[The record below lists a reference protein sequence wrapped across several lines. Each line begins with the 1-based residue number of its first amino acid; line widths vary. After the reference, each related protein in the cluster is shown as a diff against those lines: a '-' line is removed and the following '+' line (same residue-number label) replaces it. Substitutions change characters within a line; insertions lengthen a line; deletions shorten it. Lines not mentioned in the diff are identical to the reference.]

1 MTAVVDWAANKAN
14 AGFLNAANKVEHLLG
29 QALQLKPANPKHIA
43 IAMEMAASL
52 SFTFSS
58 YAYSATSV
66 PPMVLSTAAEIHE
79 HLDDSSCNV
88 VSAPVWSNI
97 CPDDLRSQHSPLYPL
112 TLAYGKP
119 SPPTNPP
126 VAGPSGSNTAVAQD
140 ANVLAGKGKGKA
152 REDPEAEPTEQR
164 SRGMER
170 KRLRCMSAAC
180 SQSRAPKAKRPHAT
194 SKAMI
199 TSEDEWE
206 LDMADIP
213 QQQLVPEA
221 RKKASLPTRLPP
233 TLKKTRSQSKSF
245 TITSDNEE
253 DAEPTPKPP
262 PKKKKMYVEIDNEE
276 MTTNVG
282 PAPKMGTPYVQV
294 PPAPS
299 AIADP
304 NTWLPGCGPC
314 VHQGL
319 ICLQGYNN
327 SGAALTV
334 CEACHRL
341 KHKCGGN
348 GSAIPTTKA
357 KKPVATTTRQGCS
370 KSRCRASPVHVS
382 PETATPAAASTSGA
396 PAPVVA
402 TTAAPTPTSTPI
414 PIPTPTPTTT
424 PITAPATAAA
434 PTAASTPDGPAD
446 ASVVALKEQI
456 EVLQS
461 TVTSLEAKASIGE
474 KRLLEAN
481 QRLADQ
487 EATSKLLA
495 EQFEELRRQLLP
507 PPVPASPVAACLP
520 VIIGNLSGNNK
531 NIGAA
536 EDGAEPASG
545 AIAEAEE
552 VAESASG
559 VVAGLSGNNMDVEE
573 DLAESASTSGG
584 NNMDVAEAPAK
595 SAPASGIN
603 AGLSSNTNDVAEA
616 ESASIASSAQE

>member
-1 MTAVVDWAANKAN
+1 MTAIVDWATNKAN

-29 QALQLKPANPKHIA
+29 QALQLKPANPKHIT

-66 PPMVLSTAAEIHE
+66 PPMVLSATAEIHE

-97 CPDDLRSQHSPLYPL
+97 HPDDPQSQHSLLYPV

-119 SPPTNPP
+119 PPPTNPP
-126 VAGPSGSNTAVAQD
+126 VASPSGSNTAVTQD

-152 REDPEAEPTEQR
+152 REDPEAKPTEQR
-164 SRGMER
+164 GHGMER
-170 KRLRCMSAAC
+170 KQLQCMSAPR
-180 SQSRAPKAKRPHAT
+180 SQSHAPKAK
-194 SKAMI
+194 
-199 TSEDEWE
+199 
-206 LDMADIP
+206 MAKCHLQGHDH
-213 QQQLVPEA
+213 QLRTNGSWTWPTFPNSNPAPEA

-233 TLKKTRSQSKSF
+233 ALKKTWSQSKSF
-245 TITSDNEE
+245 TITSDDEE
-253 DAEPTPKPP
+253 DAEPTAQTSTK
-262 PKKKKMYVEIDNEE
+262 EE
-276 MTTNVG
+276 E
-282 PAPKMGTPYVQV
+282 
-294 PPAPS
+294 
-299 AIADP
+299 DC
-304 NTWLPGCGPC
+304 CGPC
-314 VHQGL
+314 IHRGL

-327 SGAALTV
+327 SGAALTPATTSSISV
-334 CEACHRL
+334 VVTVPPFLPPKRRNRQRPQLCRGVQNLAAKHHRCMSLQRQPLQQQHLHLVHLHRL
-341 KHKCGGN
+341 LL
-348 GSAIPTTKA
+348 P
-357 KKPVATTTRQGCS
+357 P
-370 KSRCRASPVHVS
+370 PL
-382 PETATPAAASTSGA
+382 PLPLLLPA
-396 PAPVVA
+396 
-402 TTAAPTPTSTPI
+402 PI

-424 PITAPATAAA
+424 PITAPAIAAA
-434 PTAASTPDGPAD
+434 PTSASTPDGPAD
-446 ASVVALKEQI
+446 ASVVALKEQ
-456 EVLQS
+456 S
-461 TVTSLEAKASIGE
+461 RGAKASIGE

-495 EQFEELRRQLLP
+495 EQFEELRWQLLP
-507 PPVPASPVAACLP
+507 PPVPASPVTACLP

-552 VAESASG
+552 VAESVSG

-573 DLAESASTSGG
+573 DLAESASASGG
-584 NNMDVAEAPAK
+584 NNMDVAEAPAE

-603 AGLSSNTNDVAEA
+603 AGLSGNTNDVAEA

>member
-1 MTAVVDWAANKAN
+1 MTAVVNWATNKAN

-29 QALQLKPANPKHIA
+29 QALQLKPADPKHIA

-66 PPMVLSTAAEIHE
+66 PPMVLSATAEIHE

-97 CPDDLRSQHSPLYPL
+97 CPDDPRSQHSPLYPL

-119 SPPTNPP
+119 PPPTNPP
-126 VAGPSGSNTAVAQD
+126 VAGPSGSNTTVTQD

-152 REDPEAEPTEQR
+152 RGDPEAKPTEQR
-164 SRGMER
+164 GRGMER
-170 KRLRCMSAAC
+170 KRLRCMSAPR
-180 SQSRAPKAKRPHAT
+180 SQSRAPKAKRPRAT

-199 TSEDEWE
+199 TSEDERE
-206 LDMADIP
+206 LDMSDIP
-213 QQQLVPEA
+213 QQQPAPEA
-221 RKKASLPTRLPP
+221 RKQASLPTRLPP
-233 TLKKTRSQSKSF
+233 ALKKTRSQSKSF
-245 TITSDNEE
+245 TVTSDDEE

-262 PKKKKMYVEIDNEE
+262 LKKKKTYVEIDDE
-276 MTTNVG
+276 MMANIG

-299 AIADP
+299 AIASNDAADP
-304 NTWLPGCGPC
+304 NTWSPGCGPC
-314 VHQGL
+314 VHRGL

-348 GSAIPTTKA
+348 GSAVPTTKA
-357 KKPVATTTRQGCS
+357 KKPAATTTRRGRS

-402 TTAAPTPTSTPI
+402 TTATPTPTSTPI

-456 EVLQS
+456 EALQS
-461 TVTSLEAKASIGE
+461 TVASLEAKASIGE

-481 QRLADQ
+481 QRLANQ
-487 EATSKLLA
+487 EATSKLLT
-495 EQFEELRRQLLP
+495 EQFEELHRQLLP
-507 PPVPASPVAACLP
+507 PPVPASPVTACLP
-520 VIIGNLSGNNK
+520 VIISNLSSNNK

-536 EDGAEPASG
+536 EDGTEPASG

-552 VAESASG
+552 VA
-559 VVAGLSGNNMDVEE
+559 D
-573 DLAESASTSGG
+573 
-584 NNMDVAEAPAK
+584 NNMDVAEAPAE
-595 SAPASGIN
+595 SAPTSGIN
-603 AGLSSNTNDVAEA
+603 AGLSGNTNDVAEA

>member
-1 MTAVVDWAANKAN
+1 MTAIVNWAANKAN

-29 QALQLKPANPKHIA
+29 QALQLKPADPKHIA

-58 YAYSATSV
+58 YTYSATSV
-66 PPMVLSTAAEIHE
+66 PPMVLSAAAEIHE
-79 HLDDSSCNV
+79 HLDNSSCNV

-97 CPDDLRSQHSPLYPL
+97 RPDDPRSQHSPLYPL

-119 SPPTNPP
+119 PPPTNPP
-126 VAGPSGSNTAVAQD
+126 VAGPSGSNTAVTQD

-164 SRGMER
+164 GRGMEH
-170 KRLRCMSAAC
+170 KRLRCMSGPR
-180 SQSRAPKAKRPHAT
+180 SQSRAPKAKRPRAT

-199 TSEDEWE
+199 TSEDEQE
-206 LDMADIP
+206 LDMVDIP
-213 QQQLVPEA
+213 QQQPAPEA

-233 TLKKTRSQSKSF
+233 ALKKTRSQSKSF
-245 TITSDNEE
+245 TVTSNNEE

-262 PKKKKMYVEIDNEE
+262 PKKKKTYVEIDDE
-276 MTTNVG
+276 MTANIG
-282 PAPKMGTPYVQV
+282 PVPKMGMPYVQV

-299 AIADP
+299 AIAGNDTADP
-304 NTWLPGCGPC
+304 NTWSP
-314 VHQGL
+314 
-319 ICLQGYNN
+319 GYNN
-327 SGAALTV
+327 SGVALTI
-334 CEACHRL
+334 CEACHCL
-341 KHKCGGN
+341 KHKCSGN
-348 GSAIPTTKA
+348 GSAVPTTKA
-357 KKPVATTTRQGCS
+357 KKLAVTTTRRGRS
-370 KSRCRASPVHVS
+370 KSRRRASLVHVS

-402 TTAAPTPTSTPI
+402 TTAAPAPTPASAPIPI

-446 ASVVALKEQI
+446 ASVIALKEQI
-456 EVLQS
+456 EALQS
-461 TVTSLEAKASIGE
+461 TVASLEAKASIRE
-474 KRLLEAN
+474 KHLLEAN

-495 EQFEELRRQLLP
+495 EQFEELRWQLLP

-536 EDGAEPASG
+536 EDGAEPMSG

-552 VAESASG
+552 VAESTSG
-559 VVAGLSGNNMDVEE
+559 VVAQPHFPVYCR
-573 DLAESASTSGG
+573 
-584 NNMDVAEAPAK
+584 
-595 SAPASGIN
+595 
-603 AGLSSNTNDVAEA
+603 
-616 ESASIASSAQE
+616 